1 MTSEMLLNSQR
12 RHTYIRLHRSKCTMK
27 LYPLDMLLAVGGSD
41 NLIGKGE
48 EHPVLLRR
56 LNRDLQIQGKFRT
69 ASNKEKNH
77 DNVLIINQSIR
88 NFHSILRSEDLRNG
102 AADASRTSPSYIRLY
117 ILDKLHLGG

>member
-1 MTSEMLLNSQR
+1 
-12 RHTYIRLHRSKCTMK
+12 
-27 LYPLDMLLAVGGSD
+27 MLLAVGGSD

-56 LNRDLQIQGKFRT
+56 LNHDLQIQGRFRT
-69 ASNKEKNH
+69 ISNKEKNH

-102 AADASRTSPSYIRLY
+102 AADSSRTSPSYIRLY